1 MVNWIYGQIPLYNL
15 IELSQSGDRDALLE
29 VINKFKPL
37 IMKLSRK
44 LSYEESETDLI
55 ILFIQMVQ
63 SLKLNKF
70 ANVSEGA
77 LVNYLFI
84 FFKNKSVDLFRKFVL
99 KKPEEL
105 ELNLDILQY
114 KTDMDTKLFVDELLN
129 LTTLTAH
136 QRLILKKSY
145 ISECSDAEIAKTLN
159 ISRQAVNR
167 TKNRAIQTI
176 REYLGLWI

>member
-1 MVNWIYGQIPLYNL
+1 MSKDIYGQIPLYNL

-29 VINKFKPL
+29 VVNRFKPL
-37 IMKLSRK
+37 IFKLSRK
-44 LSYEESETDLI
+44 LNYEESETDLI

-63 SLKLNKF
+63 SMKLNKF

-99 KKPEEL
+99 KKTDEL

-114 KTDMDTKLFVDELLN
+114 NTDMDTKLFVDELLN
-129 LTTLTAH
+129 LPTLTTH
-136 QRLILKKSY
+136 QKLILKKSY
-145 ISECSDAEIAKTLN
+145 IAECSDSEIAKTLN

-176 REYLGLWI
+176 RKYLELSI